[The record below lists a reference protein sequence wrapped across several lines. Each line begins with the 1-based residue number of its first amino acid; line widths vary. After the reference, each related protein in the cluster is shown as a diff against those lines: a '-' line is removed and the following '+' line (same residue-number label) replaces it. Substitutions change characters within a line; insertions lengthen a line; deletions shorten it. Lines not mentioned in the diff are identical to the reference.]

1 MPTSGRALVLVCAH
15 MEGGGRYYT
24 PLLTGTTVLDI
35 CPVFVFCICLCLA
48 KDICRMIALGICSF
62 NWAYYYT
69 SGSTGTTMLP
79 DHICQLFVFCI

>member
-1 MPTSGRALVLVCAH
+1 MPASGRALVLVCAH

-48 KDICRMIALGICSF
+48 KDICRVIAFLLLLHSML
-62 NWAYYYT
+62 NRLNNA
-69 SGSTGTTMLP
+69 SGSYLSTA
-79 DHICQLFVFCI
+79 LFVFCI

>member
-1 MPTSGRALVLVCAH
+1 MFFGQIYEIIICIRQIYAGMPASGRALVLVCAH

-48 KDICRMIALGICSF
+48 KDICRVIALTLCIKCSF
-62 NWAYYYT
+62 N
-69 SGSTGTTMLP
+69 
-79 DHICQLFVFCI
+79 